1 MAILLALLLAP
12 AAPAARADPPLPV
25 ILVFGDSLSAG
36 YGIHVEQGW
45 VSLLARKISQLGYG
59 FRVINASVSGE
70 TTAGGVGRLPHAL
83 DVQQPRILV
92 LELGANDGLRGLPLD
107 GTRDNLEKMIT
118 LARARGVTVL
128 LLGMRMPPNY
138 GERYTSGFQ
147 NMYSALAAAHNLSLV
162 PFLLDQVALNPA
174 LMQPDGLH
182 PTEAG
187 QPLLLDNVWPKLEP
201 LLRTAT
207 PRAGTRP
214 AGARPAGAPAAR

>member
-1 MAILLALLLAP
+1 LALLLAS
-12 AAPAARADPPLPV
+12 AAPTARADPPLPV

-45 VSLLARKISQLGYG
+45 VSLLARKIAQLGYG

-83 DVQQPRILV
+83 DVQHPRILV
-92 LELGANDGLRGLPLD
+92 LELGANDGLRGLPLE
-107 GTRDNLEKMIT
+107 GTRDNLERMIT
-118 LARARGVTVL
+118 LARSRGVSVL

-147 NMYSALAAAHNLSLV
+147 NMYSALAGAHKLALV

-182 PTEAG
+182 PSEAG

-201 LLRTAT
+201 LLRTAS
-207 PRAGTRP
+207 AQP
-214 AGARPAGAPAAR
+214 AR